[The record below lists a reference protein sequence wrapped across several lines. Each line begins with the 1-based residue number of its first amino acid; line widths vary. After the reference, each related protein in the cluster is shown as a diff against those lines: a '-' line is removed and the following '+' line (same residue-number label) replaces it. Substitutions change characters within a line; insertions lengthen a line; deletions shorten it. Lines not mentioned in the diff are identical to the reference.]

1 VAETESLPAWTALYE
16 TDQLI
21 SAKSFDLRR
30 TARSCFEL
38 GLRVSGAEVGFLAVL
53 DRRQDLVVQASKGV
67 DDEAILEEPRLAKL
81 FEQALTQARILV
93 ETSFTGGGPLPLRL
107 ANLLVVPLLLKIR
120 PLDDGDQPARERRRY
135 PGNVVKKPIALLFLA
150 APAGPEP
157 SARLVDLLELTAS
170 HLSEVLVNANLYH
183 DATRDALTDLYRRPE
198 LERHLAVETRLAKH
212 SDAPVALMMVDI
224 DDLGRIN
231 QEHGRARGDK
241 IISRVARLVRA
252 QVREGD
258 ACVRYGG
265 EEFAVILPRTDPDGA
280 VATAEKVRKAVE
292 DYPGF
297 GSGVDVRVSVSVA
310 VFPHHADSPERLLRK
325 ADQTLFMAKQEGGNR
340 VLSWHRRIPKH
351 ALRSD
356 KLLGIIT
363 GNQAKDY
370 RNVMLLLDTIVIVN
384 SVLGRQ
390 QVLATLL
397 DMMLQLSGC
406 ARGILYLEKLGAM
419 ASELSL
425 DGRGREASTDGVCK
439 DVFERVRKQPL
450 ALLIHAD
457 DDDDDAELAASA
469 RDLGLEVVIALPLV
483 VKGKTIGLLYLDA
496 PERNP
501 ELEESDLIFMQA
513 LAREL
518 GNALEKSTL
527 YQENLEQKEALEEL
541 TSRLAQKVQAQAS
554 ELAEANRNL
563 SELKLR
569 FNYDQIVGKSEPMQ
583 RLFKLLDRIT
593 NSNVQ
598 VLIQGET
605 GTGKEL
611 VAQALHYNGP
621 RRDAPFV
628 SVNCSA
634 ISESLMESELFG
646 HVKGAFTGADRDKP
660 GLFEQAD
667 GGTIF
672 LDEVQDMSSSMQREL
687 LRVLQEGE
695 VRRVGGKDVIRVDVR
710 VISATNRDLRKLVQD
725 GQFRQDLFYRLNVVS
740 TDLPPLRDRKED
752 IPLIVEKLLST
763 VTTPE
768 GRSIKVGK
776 EALRAILRYDWPGN
790 VRELQN
796 QIEKAALLMEGDT
809 ILEEHLRF
817 DGEAAPRTGV
827 SALFDLSYS
836 DAKAAFAKEYLKAAL
851 ARNGGNVTRAAGE
864 SGVVRSSFHKM
875 MRKHDVSA
883 KDFSGGPDVT
893 R

>member
-1 VAETESLPAWTALYE
+1 MADTEGPPAWTALYE
-16 TDQLI
+16 TEQLI

-38 GLRVSGAEVGFLAVL
+38 GLQISGAEVGFLAIL
-53 DRRQDLVVQASKGV
+53 DRGQDLVVQVSKGV
-67 DDEAILEEPRLAKL
+67 DEEAILEEPRLAKL
-81 FEQALTQARILV
+81 FEQALSEAKILV

-120 PLDDGDQPARERRRY
+120 PLDDGEQPARERRRY
-135 PGNVVKKPIALLFLA
+135 PGSVVRKPIALLFLA

-157 SARLVDLLELTAS
+157 TASLVDLLATTAE
-170 HLSEVLVNANLYH
+170 HLSEVLVNASLYH
-183 DATRDALTDLYRRPE
+183 DVTRDPLTDLYRRPE
-198 LERHLAVETRLAKH
+198 LERHLAVETRLAQH
-212 SDAPVALMMVDI
+212 SDAPVALIMVDI
-224 DDLGRIN
+224 DDLSRIN

-265 EEFAVILPRTDPDGA
+265 EEFAVILPRTGPEGA
-280 VATAEKVRKAVE
+280 VATAEKVRLAVQ

-297 GSGVDVRVSVSVA
+297 GSDVKVQVSVSVA
-310 VFPHHADSPERLLRK
+310 VFPQHADSPERLLRK

-340 VLSWHRRIPKH
+340 VLMWHRRIPRH

-370 RNVMLLLDTIVIVN
+370 RNVTLLLDTIVIVN
-384 SVLGRQ
+384 SVLERQ
-390 QVLATLL
+390 QVLSTLL

-406 ARGILYLEKLGAM
+406 ARGILYLEREGVMEADV
-419 ASELSL
+419 SL
-425 DGRGREASTDGVCK
+425 DNRGQEASRDAVCTA
-439 DVFERVRKQPL
+439 VFERVRRQPL

-457 DDDDDAELAASA
+457 DDDDDADLAEAA
-469 RDLGLEVVIALPLV
+469 RSHGQEVVIALPLV

-501 ELEESDLIFMQA
+501 ELEETDLIFMQA

-518 GNALEKSTL
+518 GNALEKSRL
-527 YQENLEQKEALEEL
+527 YQENLEQKDALEEL
-541 TSRLAQKVQAQAS
+541 TSRLAQKVQSQAS
-554 ELAEANRNL
+554 ELAVANRNL
-563 SELKLR
+563 TELKLR

-628 SVNCSA
+628 SINCSA

-646 HVKGAFTGADRDKP
+646 HVKGSFTGADRDKP

-672 LDEVQDMSSSMQREL
+672 LDEVQDMSAAMQREL

-710 VISATNRDLRKLVQD
+710 VISATNRDLRQLVQD

-752 IPLIVEKLLST
+752 IPLIVEKLLT
-763 VTTPE
+763 KVRTAE
-768 GRSIKVGK
+768 GRTIKLSK

-809 ILEEHLRF
+809 ITEEHLRF
-817 DGEAAPRTGV
+817 DGDAVPKTGV
-827 SALFDLSYS
+827 SALFDLAYS
-836 DAKAAFAKEYLKAAL
+836 DAKAAFAREYLKAAL
-851 ARNGGNVTRAAGE
+851 ARNGGNVTRAAQE

-883 KDFSGGPDVT
+883 KDFTGAPNVL